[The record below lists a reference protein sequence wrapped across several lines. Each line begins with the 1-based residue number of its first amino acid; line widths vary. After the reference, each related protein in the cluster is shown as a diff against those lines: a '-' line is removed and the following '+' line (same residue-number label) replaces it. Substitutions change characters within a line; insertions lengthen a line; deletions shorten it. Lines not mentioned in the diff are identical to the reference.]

1 MARARCEFSGTSTCR
16 NCAPPPCW
24 SRALS
29 SINAFQ
35 AFALQYVLPT
45 DPGGPANSTLVLG
58 LLVLKYGFQYFR
70 MGDAAAVSVVMF
82 ALIMA
87 VTLVQLWFNRRARGT
102 TRERRRGTRNERAR
116 SVRCGSDL
124 IALVIAV
131 LFAFPIWFMVTSA
144 FKAETEIEAI
154 PMHLLPWQF
163 QGLAQ
168 FRLAAEI
175 APMWTYFLNSWLYA
189 LTHVGVT
196 VFFGALAGF
205 GFAKYRF
212 PGRGLLFLAVLSTI
226 MVPFQ
231 VLVVPLFI
239 EVKALGWENSYP
251 GLLIPGMMNAFGVF
265 MMRQYASDLPDEL
278 LEAARVDGASEFRIF
293 LQIALPLLLPALAS
307 LAIIVFI
314 WSWGAFLWPL
324 VIVQDKALNVLSVGL
339 TTYTQPYQ
347 RRSRCGAR
355 RWRPRR
361 WRPSRSRR
369 CSSSSSATS

>member
-1 MARARCEFSGTSTCR
+1 
-16 NCAPPPCW
+16 
-24 SRALS
+24 
-29 SINAFQ
+29 
-35 AFALQYVLPT
+35 
-45 DPGGPANSTLVLG
+45 
-58 LLVLKYGFQYFR
+58 
-70 MGDAAAVSVVMF
+70 
-82 ALIMA
+82 
-87 VTLVQLWFNRRARGT
+87 
-102 TRERRRGTRNERAR
+102 
-116 SVRCGSDL
+116 VRTL
-124 IALVIAV
+124 IALVLAV

-144 FKAETEIEAI
+144 FKAEVEIEAI
-154 PMHLLPWQF
+154 PMHLLPRNF
-163 QGLAQ
+163 QGFEQ
-168 FRLAAEI
+168 FRLAAQI

-212 PGRGLLFLAVLSTI
+212 PGRALLFFAVLSTI

-239 EVKALGWENSYP
+239 EVKAFGWENSYP

-339 TTYTQPYQ
+339 TTYTQPYLGQPMWGAAMAASTVATIPIAALFIFSQ
-347 RRSRCGAR
+347 RYFVKGLTAGAVKG
-355 RWRPRR
+355 
-361 WRPSRSRR
+361 
-369 CSSSSSATS
+369 

>member
-1 MARARCEFSGTSTCR
+1 MRDRPLRTLTALAMA
-16 NCAPPPCW
+16 
-24 SRALS
+24 
-29 SINAFQ
+29 
-35 AFALQYVLPT
+35 
-45 DPGGPANSTLVLG
+45 
-58 LLVLKYGFQYFR
+58 LLFG
-70 MGDAAAVSVVMF
+70 
-82 ALIMA
+82 
-87 VTLVQLWFNRRARGT
+87 
-102 TRERRRGTRNERAR
+102 
-116 SVRCGSDL
+116 
-124 IALVIAV
+124 
-131 LFAFPIWFMVTSA
+131 FPIWFMASSA
-144 FKAETEIEAI
+144 FKAEAEIEAI
-154 PMHLLPWQF
+154 PMHLIPWDF

-175 APMWTYFLNSWLYA
+175 APMWIYFLNSWIYA
-189 LTHVGVT
+189 LCHVGIT

-324 VIVQDKALNVLSVGL
+324 VIVQDKALTVLSVGL
-339 TTYTQPYQ
+339 TTYTQPYNGQPMWGAAMAASTVATVPIAALFIFFQ
-347 RRSRCGAR
+347 RYFVKGLTAGAVKG
-355 RWRPRR
+355 
-361 WRPSRSRR
+361 
-369 CSSSSSATS
+369 